1 MTFVYMCTA
10 GADDPTRAS
19 VPIHL
24 AVNGS
29 LEVGQQ
35 VRLVLGGDAA
45 DLVVGDTAEKVQGVG
60 VPSMKELLAKVLEHQ
75 VPVDV

>member
-1 MTFVYMCTA
+1 MRIVYLVSS
-10 GADDPTRAS
+10 GAADATTAS

-35 VRLVLGGDAA
+35 PEIVLAGHAA
-45 DLVVGDTAEKVQGVG
+45 DIIIGENPQTLQGVG
-60 VPSMKELLAKVLEHQ
+60 VPPMRDLLEKVRDHQ
-75 VPVDV
+75 VPVYV